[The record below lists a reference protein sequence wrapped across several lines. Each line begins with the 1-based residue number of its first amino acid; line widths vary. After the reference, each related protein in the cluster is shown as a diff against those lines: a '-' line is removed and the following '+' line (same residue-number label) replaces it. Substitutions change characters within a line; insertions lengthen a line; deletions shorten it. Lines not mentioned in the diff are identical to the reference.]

1 MDPRDDDIDFD
12 FFEDEAATREAQAPA
27 ARVRLPRRG
36 GSGGNKRR
44 VAGPPRGLTPFLRLL
59 GAVAILVAILVFF
72 GLAIQSCAST
82 STHDQYASYMA
93 DASKIAKSSEDN
105 GAQVTKALTTS
116 GSKPAAIATQLDGI
130 AQSEHQNLEAARKLS
145 PPGAIRPE
153 NLQLQESLQL
163 RISGVE
169 GMAKTMQQVAKA
181 TSTKGYAATLADQ
194 ASRLTASDVVWSDL
208 FQQPANAQM
217 AKDGVKGVQAPSS
230 QFVADDS
237 LVSEHEMSLILGRVK
252 GSSSSSSSSGSGA
265 TPTGSHGSALVSV
278 QALPSG
284 QVLSQTQQ
292 NTVTA
297 GTDLGFKVTVENSG
311 GSQEVGIEV
320 TLTIQQTPAIV
331 KTQRIQVINPGEQ
344 QAVTF
349 KNLGDV
355 KFARPETLSVN
366 IAAVP
371 GETNLN
377 NNRGTFSVIFS
388 LG

>member
-27 ARVRLPRRG
+27 PRVRLPRRG
-36 GSGGNKRR
+36 GSGGGRRR
-44 VAGPPRGLTPFLRLL
+44 VGGPPRGLTPFLRLL
-59 GAVAILVAILVFF
+59 GAVVILVALLVVF

-82 STHDQYASYMA
+82 SLHDQYESYMT

-105 GAQVTKALTTS
+105 GAAVTKALTTS
-116 GSKPAAIATQLDGI
+116 GSKPATIATTLDGI
-130 AQSEHQNLEAARKLS
+130 AQSEQQNLEAAKKLS

-169 GMAKTMQQVAKA
+169 GMAKTMQQVSKA
-181 TSTKGYAATLADQ
+181 SSTKGYAATLADQ

-217 AKDGVKGVQAPSS
+217 AEDGVKGVAAPSS

-237 LVSEHEMSLILGRVK
+237 LVSEHEMSLVLGRVK
-252 GSSSSSSSSGSGA
+252 GTSSSTSGGA

-278 QALPSG
+278 QVLPGG
-284 QVLSQTQQ
+284 QTLQASPAQ
-292 NTVTA
+292 NTVAA
-297 GTDLGFKVTVENSG
+297 GTDLGFKVTVQNSG
-311 GSQEVGIEV
+311 QSQEVGILV

-344 QAVTF
+344 KAVTF
-349 KNLGDV
+349 SDLGDV
-355 KFARPETLSVN
+355 KFARAETLVVN

-371 GETNLN
+371 GETNLT
-377 NNRGTFSVIFS
+377 NNRGTFQVIFS
-388 LG
+388 L